1 METLSATEARVH
13 FGQLLRRVRTTGQP
27 VVVERGGAPQVVILS
42 VAEYERLRGVTPS
55 ASTWDARLATL
66 HEQVRK
72 DLGGRTMPPSEEL
85 IQEGR
90 EESERLNAETF
101 DGLRRR

>member
-27 VVVERGGAPQVVILS
+27 VLVERGGAPQVVVLS
-42 VAEYERLRGVTPS
+42 VAEYERLRGASPS
-55 ASTWDARLATL
+55 LATWETRLAAV

-72 DLGGRTMPPSEEL
+72 DLGGRAMPPSEQL

-90 EESERLNAETF
+90 EESTRHNDGTY
-101 DGLRRR
+101 DGLR